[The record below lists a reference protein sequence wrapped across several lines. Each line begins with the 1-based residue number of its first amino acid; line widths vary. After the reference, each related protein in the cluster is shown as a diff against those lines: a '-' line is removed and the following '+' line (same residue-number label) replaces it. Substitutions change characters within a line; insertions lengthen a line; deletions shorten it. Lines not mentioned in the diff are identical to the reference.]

1 MRMFTACIFLE
12 RRTITADFVGFTVRC
27 HLANQIEREL
37 VRSWSCYS
45 NKLGTLSV
53 TKNEVSSANRSV
65 DFGKGMSFMYIEKSW
80 GLKIAP

>member
-12 RRTITADFVGFTVRC
+12 RKTTTADFVGFTVRC

-37 VRSWSCYS
+37 VRSWSFDS

-53 TKNEVSSANRSV
+53 TKDDVSTANRFV
-65 DFGKGMSFMYIEKSW
+65 DFGKGLSFTYIEKSR